1 MNYDYATLGTGCFW
15 CTEAIFS
22 SLKGVISVESGYA
35 GGEIP
40 NPSYEDICS
49 GNSGYAEVVHIQ
61 FDPNS
66 LSYKDLLKFF
76 WSSHDPTTLNRQGN
90 DVGTQYRS
98 VIFFHDE
105 EQEQIAKQSLSEIS
119 SSNIFDKPIVT
130 EITQLV
136 NYYPAEDYHQK
147 YYENVGNRNPYCA
160 IVITPKLQKFR
171 KEFEDFIKK

>member
-1 MNYDYATLGTGCFW
+1 M
-15 CTEAIFS
+15 
-22 SLKGVISVESGYA
+22 
-35 GGEIP
+35 
-40 NPSYEDICS
+40 
-49 GNSGYAEVVHIQ
+49 
-61 FDPNS
+61 
-66 LSYKDLLKFF
+66 
-76 WSSHDPTTLNRQGN
+76 NRQGN

-98 VIFFHDE
+98 VIFFNDE
-105 EQEQIAKQSLSEIS
+105 EQEKIAKQSLSEIS
-119 SSNIFDKPIVT
+119 NSNIFDKPIVT